1 MEEKKKSKKD
11 MTLEDE
17 PHRSVGVQNI
27 TGEKER
33 NSSRK
38 NKEARKWYAVLDV
51 FCG

>member
-1 MEEKKKSKKD
+1 MEEKKKSEKD

-38 NKEARKWYAVLDV
+38 NKEARK
-51 FCG
+51 